1 MYGAD
6 RQMENQARLALRLA
20 NFISAFLQV
29 RSVLTIPPGWAA
41 GDDQPLPNLGFVDN

>member
-6 RQMENQARLALRLA
+6 KQMENQARLALRLA

-29 RSVLTIPPGWAA
+29 GVAVWRSVPRLRSAA
-41 GDDQPLPNLGFVDN
+41 GCRLSR